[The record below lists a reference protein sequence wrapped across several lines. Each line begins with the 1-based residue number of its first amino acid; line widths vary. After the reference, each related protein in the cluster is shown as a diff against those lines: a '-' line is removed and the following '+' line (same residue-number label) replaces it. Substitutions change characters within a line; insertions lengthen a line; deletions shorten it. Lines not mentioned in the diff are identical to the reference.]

1 MYRYQLPNSS
11 LRVGQFQ
18 KEARGSPHPE
28 TVSRVPAQGRRR
40 QVVDFWGARVLPVS
54 VIRRCSPGE
63 KEVSKYQKAFPR
75 EKRVKD
81 KSECFSVYLLS

>member
-63 KEVSKYQKAFPR
+63 KEVSTRKLFQGKKELR
-75 EKRVKD
+75 IKVN
-81 KSECFSVYLLS
+81 V